1 MAHAKLDSMSLVTFL
16 RKESCQPDTPPI
28 MVTSNGQL
36 QDVMNGIKAGVNDY
50 VVKPINPEIL
60 TQKVKKNISNLTIVN
75 TIAR

>member
-1 MAHAKLDSMSLVTFL
+1 
-16 RKESCQPDTPPI
+16 